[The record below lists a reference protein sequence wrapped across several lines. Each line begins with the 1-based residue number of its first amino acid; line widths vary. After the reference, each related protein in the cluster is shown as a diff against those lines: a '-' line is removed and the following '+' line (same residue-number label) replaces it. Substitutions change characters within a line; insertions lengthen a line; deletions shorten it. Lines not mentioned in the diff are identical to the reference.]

1 MMNENIDEYLNLLM
15 EERGLGDNIPKDVRG
30 RMKEDLSLRLNNFI
44 LAKALEV
51 MPEEKIKELGAQA
64 DKSPEELMELFK
76 NSIPNFQEF
85 SVGVLLEFR
94 QKYLR

>member
-1 MMNENIDEYLNLLM
+1 MNENIDEYLNLLM
-15 EERGLGDNIPKDVRG
+15 EERGLSDNIPKDVRA